1 MLDLFEQHFIM
12 IKSGGIH
19 RVQGT
24 TPVVGHNWR
33 IRMND
38 ERYITT
44 QLNLYKSW
52 KTTIDME
59 MLSQA

>member
-1 MLDLFEQHFIM
+1 MLDLFEQH
-12 IKSGGIH
+12 GIQ